1 MKIKK
6 SALTLAL
13 ALAIVFGMMVGANA
27 ADTLKTITASLN
39 YGITIKYNG
48 NVQEMKDA
56 NGNRVYPISYE
67 GTTYLPVRAVSNM
80 LGIEVNWD
88 GPTNTVWL
96 GDGFVATPT
105 QPASSGTTERTAE
118 NNYGFDVPPGY
129 HVEMTKSGKYRLVN
143 DETGYSEIFTGVGM
157 MEQGYVAGEGQLEAG
172 DANPQYADN
181 WARPRKNSCKRQR
194 MTV

>member
-13 ALAIVFGMMVGANA
+13 AFAVVFGMIVGANA

-48 NVQEMKDA
+48 EVQEMKDA

-67 GTTYLPVRAVSNM
+67 GTTYLPVRAVANL

-88 GPTNTVWL
+88 GATNTVWL
-96 GDGFVATPT
+96 GGGYVPANTEPT
-105 QPASSGTTERTAE
+105 SSGTVERTAE
-118 NNYGFDVPPGY
+118 NNYGFNVPSGY
-129 HVEMTKSGKYRLVN
+129 HVEPGKNGTYYLVN
-143 DETGYSEIFTGVGM
+143 DETGQSRKLSGDKM
-157 MEQGYVAGEGQLEAG
+157 AGYEAG
-172 DANPQYADN
+172 TGQITSDGGGLSE
-181 WARPRKNSCKRQR
+181 NSSWED
-194 MTV
+194 